1 MEPGLSAQR
10 QPERGSGPVACGAVV
25 RGLGICLPVS
35 GPEGGAGLPLAHLA
49 EVAMAAE
56 EAGARS
62 LWLAEGPPD
71 GPGPDAVTVAGALA
85 RMTRSC
91 TIGVLA
97 DLRTGRAPSLL
108 AKEVTAIDV
117 LSGGRAALAIAW
129 GEPGVPLGAAA
140 PAPGAGAHPVPAP
153 TGSLD
158 VVDVPAGAAPMGTA
172 AIARGLVDRA
182 RWIEEAGTVCRGMW
196 REPAFGFSG
205 RHLAVT
211 EAVNRPGPR
220 QQQGP
225 PLLLAMPGR
234 RRGAAVA
241 GRLGAGLLVGGDAVQ
256 VARTVAEVTGAGLPV
271 PLVAWRRWWPSET
284 AGEVVAD
291 VQSVWHLVEGVV
303 VGLSA
308 ADGRIATEAAT
319 ADVVADVTAL
329 AAAVRGDGA
338 VPLPPP

>member
-10 QPERGSGPVACGAVV
+10 QPERGRGPVACGAVV

-35 GPEGGAGLPLAHLA
+35 GPQGGAGLPLAHLA

-56 EAGARS
+56 EAGVHS

-71 GPGPDAVTVAGALA
+71 DPGPDAVTVAGALA

-91 TIGVLA
+91 AIGVLA

-129 GEPGVPLGAAA
+129 GEPGGPLGAATA
-140 PAPGAGAHPVPAP
+140 APGAGADPVPAP

-172 AIARGLVDRA
+172 ANARGLADRA

-220 QQQGP
+220 QQHGP

-241 GRLGAGLLVGGDAVQ
+241 GRLGAGLLVGGDAVE
-256 VARTVAEVTGAGLPV
+256 VARTVAEVTGTGLSL
-271 PLVAWRRWWPSET
+271 PLVAWRRWRPSET
-284 AGEVVAD
+284 AGEVAAD
-291 VQSVWHLVEGVV
+291 VQSLWHLVEGVV
-303 VGLSA
+303 VVLPA
-308 ADGRIATEAAT
+308 ADGATATRVTAADVA
-319 ADVVADVTAL
+319 ADVVAL
-329 AAAVRGDGA
+329 AAASAAGA
-338 VPLPPP
+338 VPSPPP

>member
-10 QPERGSGPVACGAVV
+10 QAQRGRGPVACGAVV

-35 GPEGGAGLPLAHLA
+35 GPEGGAGLPLADLA

-62 LWLAEGPPD
+62 LWLAEGPPAD
-71 GPGPDAVTVAGALA
+71 PGPDAVTVAGALA
-85 RMTRSC
+85 RMTQSC

-129 GEPGVPLGAAA
+129 GEPGRPLGAAT
-140 PAPGAGAHPVPAP
+140 PVPGAGADPVPAP

-225 PLLLAMPGR
+225 PLLLAVPGR

-241 GRLGAGLLVGGDAVQ
+241 GRLGAGLLVGGDAVR

-271 PLVAWRRWWPSET
+271 PLVAWRRWRPSET
-284 AGEVVAD
+284 AGEVAAG
-291 VQSVWHLVEGVV
+291 VQPLWHLVEGVV
-303 VGLSA
+303 VVLPA
-308 ADGRIATEAAT
+308 ADGATAAT
-319 ADVVADVTAL
+319 RVTAADVAADVVAL
-329 AAAVRGDGA
+329 AAASAAGA
-338 VPLPPP
+338 VPSPPP